1 MPSSEARNSTL
12 EAVLSSE
19 TFAFLNSDRV
29 PKRRIEF
36 RKKQILFSQGDT
48 AKNIF
53 YIQEGSVKL
62 AVTSTAGK
70 EAVVT
75 ILGPS
80 DFLGEACLAGQP
92 LWIATAT
99 AMTPGSAL
107 VFEKAEILRLLA
119 RALQCLVRFAIAGE
133 QQHVSRWS

>member
-19 TFAFLNSDRV
+19 IFAFLNPDRV

-36 RKKQILFSQGDT
+36 RKKQILFSQGDA

-107 VFEKAEILRLLA
+107 VFEKARY
-119 RALQCLVRFAIAGE
+119 FASWRGPCNAWFGLP
-133 QQHVSRWS
+133 